1 MKTLKYGIFAVA
13 ASAVALAPRAYAFH
27 SGGVAECEGCHTMH
41 NTRGSGR
48 SIPLSR
54 GEGNGAKFLL
64 QGTDQSS
71 TCLNCHNAA
80 DTAPSS
86 YHIST
91 DDSMLAPGKPPV
103 EMTPGGDF
111 AWLKKSY
118 NWADRS
124 GPAFTDGAGHGHN
137 IVALDY
143 GYTPDPTNTIAPGGT
158 YPAAALGCTSCHDPH
173 NAYRRLAD
181 GTLTDRSK
189 TNSLP
194 IAGSGSYNTSAA
206 PIAGKTAVGV
216 YRILGGVGYLPKS
229 VAVDFGTGYAFNA
242 GAPVAVAPSS
252 YNRSEGITQTHVAY
266 GSGMSEWCANCHSAM
281 WQDATMTGGGFDGQA
296 GHRHPAGNNAHFTA
310 AVVDNYNKYVSS
322 GIMTNADPTKAYSTL
337 APFETGDTYASIT
350 NLQKLAVI
358 DDSVDGHATPTSNVM
373 CLSCHRAHASGFE
386 FGTRFFLENE
396 FMTYSDSS
404 GNAIY
409 DNTAGGNNRNLGLN
423 AAEQQAAYYGR
434 PASVFGPNARNYCNK
449 CHAKD

>member
-1 MKTLKYGIFAVA
+1 MKTIKYGILAVA

-41 NTRGSGR
+41 NTLARGRAVPFTKGT
-48 SIPLSR
+48 
-54 GEGNGAKFLL
+54 GQGAAYLL

-86 YHIST
+86 YHVST

-118 NWADRS
+118 NWNDRS

-137 IVALDY
+137 VVAADY
-143 GYTPDPTNTIAPGGT
+143 GYTPDPSLTVAPGGT
-158 YPAAALGCTSCHDPH
+158 YPATSLACTSCHNPH
-173 NAYRRLAD
+173 QTYRRLAD
-181 GTLTDRSK
+181 GSVVDRTSP
-189 TNSLP
+189 NSLP
-194 IAGSGSYNTSAA
+194 IVASGSYNTSPA

-216 YRILGGVGYLPKS
+216 YRFLGGTGYLPKS
-229 VAVDFGTGYAFNA
+229 VSTSPGLAFTA
-242 GAPVAVAPSS
+242 MPPVAVAPST
-252 YNRSEGITQTHVAY
+252 YNRSEGLSQTHVAY
-266 GSGMSEWCANCHSAM
+266 GSGMSEWCANCHGAM
-281 WQDATMTGGGFDGQA
+281 LENAYVSGA
-296 GHRHPAGNNAHFTA
+296 VNHRHPAGNNAKLTA
-310 AVVDNYNKYVSS
+310 AIVTNYNTYVSS
-322 GIMTNADPTKAYSTL
+322 GIMTNTDPTKAYSSL
-337 APFETGDTYASIT
+337 APFEVGLGYAGIAT
-350 NLQKLAVI
+350 LQGLAVNT
-358 DDSVDGHATPTSNVM
+358 DTVDQSATTGANVM
-373 CLSCHRAHASGFE
+373 CLTCHRAHASGFLE
-386 FGTRFFLENE
+386 STRFYLENE
-396 FMTYSDSS
+396 FMTYSDSA

-409 DNTAGGNNRNLGLN
+409 DNTAGGNNRNMGLN

-434 PASVFGPNARNYCNK
+434 PATVFGPNARNYCNK